1 MQPKPFSNKLTLPLS
16 LALPVSLALG
26 LTATLPGC
34 ETTTQVQEQ
43 QAAAD
48 QAAEEYQDQAAA
60 YYEVGALDAALAMF
74 GMALEENP
82 NLADAH
88 IGMSDIY
95 REQDNYPFMA
105 RAAARAVRVDPN
117 SYKGY
122 YNLGFARQML
132 GNIDE
137 AIASY
142 LRALTIKPDS
152 LEANREV
159 ASAYI
164 QQGSAG
170 QALTYA
176 EKAVELEDDS
186 QGAWANLGFV
196 YGQLGQYQQAI
207 EAYRKAADRGELSP
221 PILLGLGDA
230 YIHLGQ
236 FKLAENTLRQLSG
249 RFPSSTAYERQ
260 ALAVFKQ
267 SRFDEALLL
276 YNQAIELDP
285 ADAAAHNGAGA
296 CLMTQY
302 IQSGRDNRA
311 LHAEAME
318 HWRKSIRLQSNQP
331 RIIELLSQ
339 FQNI

>member
-1 MQPKPFSNKLTLPLS
+1 MQPKPFFNKLALPLS
-16 LALPVSLALG
+16 LALPVSLLS
-26 LTATLPGC
+26 LTALPGC
-34 ETTTQVQEQ
+34 ETTSQVQER

-48 QAAEEYQDQAAA
+48 QAATQYQDQAAT

-88 IGMSDIY
+88 VGMSDIY

-105 RAAARAVRVDPN
+105 RAAARAVRVDPSN
-117 SYKGY
+117 FKGY

-132 GNIDE
+132 GNIDQ

-176 EKAVELEDDS
+176 EKAVQLEDDS

-196 YGQLGQYQQAI
+196 YGQLGQHQQAV

-230 YIHLGQ
+230 YIHMGQ

-260 ALAVFKQ
+260 ALSVFKQ
-267 SRFDEALLL
+267 SRFDEALAL
-276 YNQAIELDP
+276 YNQAIEQ
-285 ADAAAHNGAGA
+285 DAGDTAAHNGAGA

-302 IQSGRDNRA
+302 IQTGRDNRA
-311 LHAEAME
+311 LHSQAME

-331 RIIELLSQ
+331 HIIELLSQ